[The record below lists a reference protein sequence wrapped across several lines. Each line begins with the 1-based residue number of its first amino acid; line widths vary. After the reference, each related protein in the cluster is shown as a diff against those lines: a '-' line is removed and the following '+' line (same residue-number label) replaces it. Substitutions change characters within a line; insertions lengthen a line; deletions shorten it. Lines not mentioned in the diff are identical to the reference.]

1 MEHTVSKWGW
11 PAIRSQK
18 SYPTASPGAQ
28 TVPYTSCTQ
37 QHTHF
42 LPWHRSKAERRK
54 NFIGDQLEEC
64 KDLSGLYYVLPF
76 QRGYL
81 VNWDTQRQV
90 WDYVLG
96 PDVMSLQ
103 SDTHSLV
110 ISEPLYNFHSIQD
123 TMNEIFFEEYKFSSL
138 LRLPASSY
146 SSFLYQQAHPSSLCC
161 LVVDTGY
168 SFTHIVPY
176 YRGKI
181 VEKGVKR
188 IDVGGKLLTNYLK
201 EIVSYRQLH
210 VMEETYVMNQV
221 KEDSC
226 YVSQDFLGD
235 MEQARKRGN
244 SIVREYVLPDFTTRR
259 RGFVREVSAKSQ
271 PQQQQC
277 EEQCLKLANER
288 FSIPEILFHPSNI
301 GIEQMGIPEAIAHS
315 ISLTPSPMHP
325 HLYAN
330 IIVTGGNAL
339 FPGFEARISSEVR
352 KMAPDD
358 FEVNVT
364 VPEAPPSYAWLGGA
378 TLASASSK
386 PGHLVPVTLSE
397 YKEHGHSLCY
407 SRFNRMQ
414 VWTPTTQ

>member
-1 MEHTVSKWGW
+1 MCEVWL
-11 PAIRSQK
+11 I
-18 SYPTASPGAQ
+18 
-28 TVPYTSCTQ
+28 
-37 QHTHF
+37 F
-42 LPWHRSKAERRK
+42 IRSKAERRK

-76 QRGYL
+76 QRGYV

-96 PDVMSLQ
+96 SDMMKLQ
-103 SDTHSLV
+103 CETHSLV
-110 ISEPLYNFHSIQD
+110 ISEPVYNFRSIQD
-123 TMNEIFFEEYKFSSL
+123 AMNEIFFEDYKFSSI
-138 LRLPASSY
+138 LRLPAPSY
-146 SSFLYQQAHPSSLCC
+146 SSFLYQQAHPASLCC

-181 VEKGVKR
+181 VEEAVKR

-210 VMEETYVMNQV
+210 VMDETYVMNQV
-221 KEDSC
+221 KEDTC
-226 YVSQDFLGD
+226 FVSQNFLQD
-235 MEQARKRGN
+235 METARKRGSAN
-244 SIVREYVLPDFTTRR
+244 SIAREYVLPDFTTRR
-259 RGFVREVSAKSQ
+259 RGFLREPLGKKQ
-271 PQQQQC
+271 MQEQQLQTD
-277 EEQCLKLANER
+277 EQCLKLANER

-301 GIEQMGIPEAIAHS
+301 GNKQMGIPEAIIHS
-315 ISLTPSPMHP
+315 ISLTPTPMHP

-339 FPGFEARISSEVR
+339 FPGFEERLLTEVR

-358 FEVNVT
+358 YEVSVT
-364 VPEAPPSYAWLGGA
+364 VPENPPSYAWLGGA

-386 PGHLVPVTLSE
+386 PGHLVPVTLAE

-407 SRFNRMQ
+407 RRFNKMQ
-414 VWTPTTQ
+414 VWTQQMT